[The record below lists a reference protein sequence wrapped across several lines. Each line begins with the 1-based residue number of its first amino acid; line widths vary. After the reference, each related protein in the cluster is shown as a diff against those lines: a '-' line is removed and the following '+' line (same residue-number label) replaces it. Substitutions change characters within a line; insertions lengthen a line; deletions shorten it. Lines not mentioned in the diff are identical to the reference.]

1 VFPPPLTVYRQD
13 DQLRDWIDQVE
24 AQERRVAEG
33 TAAVMAATEDEGER
47 RHLLNVHFPM
57 FRRACSY
64 PSECAMTKICY
75 GGDDIRRD
83 PLASQLYKIRVPNH
97 PMEEQQCKAES
108 QKGVTNAG
116 I

>member
-1 VFPPPLTVYRQD
+1 M
-13 DQLRDWIDQVE
+13 VE
-24 AQERRVAEG
+24 QERRVAEG

-57 FRRACSY
+57 SRRACSY

-83 PLASQLYKIRVPNH
+83 PLASALYRVREVNH
-97 PMEEQQCKAES
+97 PQES
-108 QKGVTNAG
+108 AAAALVPAVPAAG
-116 I
+116 GK